1 MKNHVY
7 QKKKGKVDRYIYS
20 LSNLIDFRL
29 LASLTLNML
38 VQIDPWQRYWAL
50 WRIRYLPMNRNKT

>member
-38 VQIDPWQRYWAL
+38 VQIDP
-50 WRIRYLPMNRNKT
+50 